1 MTPPPSTPK
10 RPRKAPPKIIGHTA
24 PTPRVAGTT
33 ARSSLRSL
41 APTVARPG
49 VRTPTGAPGMRG
61 FPRARTTA
69 LTADRHVGLA
79 VSVRKALSELAVAD
93 RSAHQLA
100 HQLADQMADPVADQT
115 SASPT
120 PELLDPAR
128 PSPTKPRR
136 NRKPG
141 PARPAVRGRPTT
153 PDEQPLAHAPAA
165 GRPEEPPLRTTLAR
179 PQAPGAARDGEPAA
193 HRTARRRTGHETRVA
208 PLRPRPSRVL
218 AELHAAL
225 DAAAAAE

>member
-10 RPRKAPPKIIGHTA
+10 RPRRTPPKIIGHTA
-24 PTPRVAGTT
+24 PTPRVVGTT

-49 VRTPTGAPGMRG
+49 VRTPTGAPGMLG

-69 LTADRHVGLA
+69 LTADRHVGPA
-79 VSVRKALSELAVAD
+79 VSVRKALSEQA
-93 RSAHQLA
+93 
-100 HQLADQMADPVADQT
+100 LADQVADQVADQA

-120 PELLDPAR
+120 PELLDPSR
-128 PSPTKPRR
+128 PSPGPRR
-136 NRKPG
+136 KHKPG
-141 PARPAVRGRPTT
+141 PARPTVRGRPTT

-193 HRTARRRTGHETRVA
+193 HRAARRRTGHETRVAA

-225 DAAAAAE
+225 DEAAAAAE